1 MKIVTEKNRSIVI
14 GLFLIGGTLIVFPSI
29 TNFIIENLIGLIVGI
44 FILIG
49 ALFAPFYLMT
59 LSKNKNDTIKN
70 NQEANEHNTKTS
82 EGDTFLGG
90 DFGGGDGG
98 SRRGG

>member
-1 MKIVTEKNRSIVI
+1 MITITKKNRLIVI
-14 GLFLIGGTLIVFPSI
+14 VLFLIGGTLIVFPSI

-70 NQEANEHNTKTS
+70 NQEANEHNANTS
-82 EGDTFLGG
+82 DGGTFFGG

-98 SRRGG
+98 SGGGG